1 MYAYIRMIELSY
13 SWQVER
19 WILKRSKKISKNA
32 ICHFLLLF
40 VDVNSGIPQKGHLQP
55 KEMNIYQTILFSVKT
70 ISFEKANCV
79 DIVTHMYGHCYI
91 HMTILVKSQ
100 KQINK
105 SCVIYLCYYHYSIIY
120 ELGVYFVSF
129 KYKKMVRNDKTM
141 FVKLSYNI
149 NVGTCAIY
157 PLYNSIDK
165 YEKTFFSHSLIV
177 LFIYFWNA
185 ICLFCK

>member
-1 MYAYIRMIELSY
+1 MT
-13 SWQVER
+13 
-19 WILKRSKKISKNA
+19 
-32 ICHFLLLF
+32 
-40 VDVNSGIPQKGHLQP
+40 
-55 KEMNIYQTILFSVKT
+55 IYQTFLFSVKT

-79 DIVTHMYGHCYI
+79 DSVTNMYGHCYI
-91 HMTILVKSQ
+91 HRTILVKSQ

-120 ELGVYFVSF
+120 ELVVYFVSYT
-129 KYKKMVRNDKTM
+129 YKKMVRNDKTL

-149 NVGTCAIY
+149 NFRTCAIY

-165 YEKTFFSHSLIV
+165 HENTFFSHSLIV
-177 LFIYFWNA
+177 LFIYFLNV